1 LKRAL
6 LSLVLCFSAV
16 SALRADDAAASTAA
30 SAPTEAAAVA
40 DAVSSNAGQRK
51 VSAGK
56 AYGANTFAGMLVG
69 SAVGAA
75 AGAIPYAVDRKS
87 QDPTSVILGAVYGAV
102 GGAVGLGLPL
112 SAYEVASDKPG
123 AGITVLYNTLGFAVL
138 GGAVGGG
145 AGMISYRRKIS
156 YDPNSAEDFLG
167 AAAGGVCG
175 GALLG
180 FGVGIVEGVFWQ
192 GRGMRVPGK
201 GIHAKAGI
209 LELATVHDDGISL
222 SALPNATLLK
232 VDF

>member
-1 LKRAL
+1 MRVL
-6 LSLVLCFSAV
+6 LSFVLLLCGTG
-16 SALRADDAAASTAA
+16 LRAEEAASAAASNDA
-30 SAPTEAAAVA
+30 SAATSSAA
-40 DAVSSNAGQRK
+40 DASDSIGARK

-56 AYGANTFAGMLVG
+56 AYGANTFAGMAVG
-69 SAVGAA
+69 SLIGAA

-138 GGAVGGG
+138 GGAVGAGG
-145 AGMISYRRKIS
+145 GMISYRRKID
-156 YDPNSAEDFLG
+156 YDPRSAEDFLG
-167 AAAGGVCG
+167 AAAAGVCG

-180 FGVGIVEGVFWQ
+180 FGVGIAEGVFWQ
-192 GRGMRVPGK
+192 GRGMKVPGK
-201 GIHAKAGI
+201 GIHASAGV
-209 LELATVHDDGISL
+209 LQLAGLHDDGHTL